1 MKRSAPGVLVA
12 VGLLVLLGSYIWYT
26 QLVAR
31 ELRREGTTTSQMYAR
46 IYRAVSDTTP
56 GAADQALLDL
66 SLSIREL
73 GVPIIV
79 TDGTGKIT
87 DVANVPIEAPASDPR
102 IERLVKELDGQ
113 NPPIQLPDS
122 KVVHFG
128 NTPFV
133 SRMQVIPAIQAGL
146 LLVLIL
152 AGVAVLRSRNRAER
166 ERVWAGMARESAH
179 QLGTPLSSLHGWLE
193 LLGESDGDPLV
204 AQALPHMQGD
214 IDRLERVSHRF
225 ERIGRPPK
233 REPVDVSEVA
243 SQVVEYFGTRVPTLA
258 CPISLRL
265 ERHEGALKVAGDRV
279 LLEWAVESLVKNAI
293 DALAGRG
300 GNIVVHVDAVAGS
313 GVRIRVTDD
322 GPGVPREL
330 RRRIF
335 SAGFS
340 TKERGWG
347 IGLALSRRIVEENHG
362 GRLALA
368 PSDRGAVFDIILPG

>member
-87 DVANVPIEAPASDPR
+87 DVANLPIEAPASDPR

>member
-26 QLVAR
+26 RRVAN
-31 ELRREGTTTSQMYAR
+31 ELRHEGAATSQMYAR
-46 IYRAVSDTTP
+46 IYRAVSDTTA

-66 SLSIREL
+66 SLSVREL

-79 TDGTGKIT
+79 TDRTGKIT
-87 DVANVPIEAPASDPR
+87 DVANLAIEAPAADAR
-102 IERLVKELDGQ
+102 VERLVQELDGQ
-113 NPPIQLPDS
+113 NPPIQLPDG
-122 KVVHFG
+122 KLVHFG

-133 SRMQVIPAIQAGL
+133 SRMRVIPVIQAGL
-146 LLVLIL
+146 LAVLIL

-204 AQALPHMQGD
+204 GQALPHMQGD

-233 REPVDVSEVA
+233 REPVDVTEVA
-243 SQVVEYFGTRVPTLA
+243 AQVVEYFGARVPTLA

-265 ERHEGALKVAGDRV
+265 ERHDGALKVAGDRV

-300 GNIVVHVDAVAGS
+300 GNIVVQVDTVAGS
-313 GVRIRVTDD
+313 GVRVRVADD
-322 GPGVPREL
+322 GPGIPREL
-330 RRRIF
+330 RRKIF

-362 GRLALA
+362 GRLALT